1 MTNPEKI
8 YVGLDD
14 NSYDVLV
21 GSDLIS
27 RAGNFIA
34 PLLRRKR
41 IVIVT
46 DDNVGGLYLNPLS
59 AALTSNGV
67 SVEAITLPAGEQTK
81 SFSQLEQLCDN
92 LVELKVERNDL
103 IVALGGGVIG
113 DITGFAASILRRGCR
128 FVQIPTTLLAQV
140 DSSVGGKTAI
150 NVRGG
155 KNLIGAFHQPVLVLA
170 DTDVLASLPPRE
182 LRAGYAEVVK
192 YGLLGDATFFEW
204 LEENGP
210 ALLSGDPVLMSHAVQ
225 RSITAKSRIVEAD
238 EKETGQRA
246 LLNLGHT
253 FGHAFEAEMGYSQ
266 KLLHGEAVALGMV
279 MAFDYSVT
287 KGLCNA
293 DHAVRV
299 KTHLEDVGLPVTP
312 YEIDGFNASAAELMT
327 HIWQDKKVSAGKL
340 TFILA
345 REIGEAFIANDVDA
359 DHIENFLE
367 TALQA

>member
-1 MTNPEKI
+1 MGILEKI
-8 YVGLDD
+8 HVGLGDK
-14 NSYDVLV
+14 SYDVFV
-21 GSDLIS
+21 GTSLID
-27 RAGNFIA
+27 RAGDFLAPHLRRDRVVIITDENVGALYLA
-34 PLLRRKR
+34 PLSQAFASSGIK
-41 IVIVT
+41 V
-46 DDNVGGLYLNPLS
+46 D
-59 AALTSNGV
+59 
-67 SVEAITLPAGEQTK
+67 AITLPPGEQTK
-81 SFSQLEQLCDN
+81 SFEQLEQLCN
-92 LVELKVERNDL
+92 ALIELKVERNDL

-150 NVRGG
+150 NAKGG

-170 DTDVLASLPPRE
+170 DIDILASLPPRE

-192 YGLLGDATFFEW
+192 YGLLGDASFFEW

-210 ALLSGDPVLMSHAVQ
+210 ALLSGGPAQMSFAVK
-225 RSITAKSRIVEAD
+225 RSVEAKARIVEAD
-238 EKETGQRA
+238 EKEAGQRA

-253 FGHAFEAEMGYSQ
+253 FGHAFEAETGYSQ

-279 MAFDYSVT
+279 MAFDYSVVH
-287 KGLCNA
+287 GFCSP

-299 KTHLEDVGLPVTP
+299 RAHLETTGLPVSP
-312 YEIDGFNASAAELMT
+312 RQINDFDASASKLMT

-345 REIGEAFIANDVDA
+345 REIGQAFIANDVDPV
-359 DHIENFLE
+359 HLEEFLA
-367 TALQA
+367 TSLQD